1 MNRNHKGFTLIE
13 LILVISI
20 LGILAVAAL
29 PKFLDVTTNART
41 AAVRGV
47 EGAVRAGLQVYYA
60 NNLANGGA
68 GAYPAAGGLD
78 GAAVDGVCSSTN
90 VCFDEVLTNGIT
102 DGNWTKA
109 GDVYSTSGHACTYVP
124 ASGTFNCT

>member
-41 AAVRGV
+41 AAVKGV
-47 EGAVRAGLQVYYA
+47 EGAVRAGLQVYYS
-60 NNLANGGA
+60 NNLVNGGA
-68 GAYPAAGGLD
+68 GAYPTTLDAAS
-78 GAAVDGVCSSTN
+78 AAACGTAN
-90 VCFDEVLTNGIT
+90 ICFDTVLTNGLT
-102 DGNWTKA
+102 DANWTKA
-109 GDVYSTSGHACTYVP
+109 SATSYTNSTHTCTYTP
-124 ASGTFNCT
+124 ATGVFNCT